1 MVPHLVKRELILKLK
16 HAKFEKQTKTK
27 RRKTMKNAAAMI
39 NDAAGA
45 LISLIKGLIVA
56 AVFAGILFQLPGG
69 WGDPVGGIVSLVN
82 SFMGGGLGGLL
93 ALLVFASF
101 IK

>member
-1 MVPHLVKRELILKLK
+1 
-16 HAKFEKQTKTK
+16 
-27 RRKTMKNAAAMI
+27 MKNVAAMI

-45 LISLIKGLIVA
+45 FVTLIKGLVVA
-56 AVFAGILFQLPGG
+56 SVFAGILFNLPLG
-69 WGDPVGGIVSLVN
+69 WDPINGITSLVN
-82 SFMGGGLGGLL
+82 AFLNGGLAGLL

>member
-1 MVPHLVKRELILKLK
+1 
-16 HAKFEKQTKTK
+16 
-27 RRKTMKNAAAMI
+27 MKNAAAMI

-45 LISLIKGLIVA
+45 LVSLIKGLIVA
-56 AVFAGILFQLPGG
+56 TVFAGILFSLPGG
-69 WGDPVGGIVSLVN
+69 WGNPVDGIVNLVN
-82 SFMGGGLGGLL
+82 QFMGGGLGGLL

>member
-1 MVPHLVKRELILKLK
+1 MAPSPEKQGLILKLK

-45 LISLIKGLIVA
+45 LVGLIKGLIVA
-56 AVFAGILFQLPGG
+56 SVFAGILFTLPGG
-69 WGDPVGGIVSLVN
+69 WGNPIGGIVTLVN
-82 SFMGGGLGGLL
+82 AFMGGGLAGLL

>member
-1 MVPHLVKRELILKLK
+1 
-16 HAKFEKQTKTK
+16 
-27 RRKTMKNAAAMI
+27 MKNAAATI
-39 NDAAGA
+39 NDAASA
-45 LISLIKGLIVA
+45 LVSLLKGLIVA
-56 AVFAGILFQLPGG
+56 SVFAGILFTLPGG

-82 SFMGGGLGGLL
+82 SFMSGGLGGLL

>member
-1 MVPHLVKRELILKLK
+1 MIPSPLIYRELILKLK
-16 HAKFEKQTKTK
+16 HAMFEKQTKTK

-56 AVFAGILFQLPGG
+56 AVFAES
-69 WGDPVGGIVSLVN
+69 SLLYLVA
-82 SFMGGGLGGLL
+82 G
-93 ALLVFASF
+93 AILLVGL
-101 IK
+101 

>member
-1 MVPHLVKRELILKLK
+1 LK

-45 LISLIKGLIVA
+45 LVSLLKGLIVA
-56 AVFAGILFQLPGG
+56 SVFAGILFTLPGG
-69 WGDPVGGIVSLVN
+69 WGSPVDGIVNLVN
-82 SFMGGGLGGLL
+82 SFMSGGLGGLL

>member
-1 MVPHLVKRELILKLK
+1 
-16 HAKFEKQTKTK
+16 
-27 RRKTMKNAAAMI
+27 MKNAAAMI
-39 NDAAGA
+39 NAAAGA
-45 LISLIKGLIVA
+45 LVSLLKGLIVA
-56 AVFAGILFQLPGG
+56 SVFAGILFTLPGG

-82 SFMGGGLGGLL
+82 SFMSGGLGGLL

>member
-1 MVPHLVKRELILKLK
+1 
-16 HAKFEKQTKTK
+16 
-27 RRKTMKNAAAMI
+27 MI

-45 LISLIKGLIVA
+45 LVSLLKGLIVA
-56 AVFAGILFQLPGG
+56 TVFAGILFQLPGG
-69 WGDPVGGIVSLVN
+69 WSDPVGGIVNLVG
-82 SFMGGGLGGLL
+82 SFMNGGLGGLL

>member
-1 MVPHLVKRELILKLK
+1 
-16 HAKFEKQTKTK
+16 
-27 RRKTMKNAAAMI
+27 MKNAAAMI

-82 SFMGGGLGGLL
+82 QFLGGGLGGLL

>member
-1 MVPHLVKRELILKLK
+1 
-16 HAKFEKQTKTK
+16 
-27 RRKTMKNAAAMI
+27 MKNAAAMI

-45 LISLIKGLIVA
+45 LVSLIKGLIVA
-56 AVFAGILFQLPGG
+56 AVFAGILFNTGL
-69 WGDPVGGIVSLVN
+69 DPIGGISALVN
-82 SFMGGGLGGLL
+82 SFLGGGLAGLL

>member
-1 MVPHLVKRELILKLK
+1 
-16 HAKFEKQTKTK
+16 
-27 RRKTMKNAAAMI
+27 MKNAAAMI

-56 AVFAGILFQLPGG
+56 AVFAGILFTLPGG
-69 WGDPVGGIVSLVN
+69 WGDPVGGIIGLVDQ
-82 SFMGGGLGGLL
+82 FMGGGLGGLL

>member
-1 MVPHLVKRELILKLK
+1 
-16 HAKFEKQTKTK
+16 
-27 RRKTMKNAAAMI
+27 MKNAAAMI

-45 LISLIKGLIVA
+45 LVGLIKGLIVA
-56 AVFAGILFQLPGG
+56 SVFAGILFTLPGG
-69 WGDPVGGIVSLVN
+69 WGNPIGGIVTLVN
-82 SFMGGGLGGLL
+82 SFMGGGLAGLL

>member
-1 MVPHLVKRELILKLK
+1 
-16 HAKFEKQTKTK
+16 
-27 RRKTMKNAAAMI
+27 MKNAAAMI

-45 LISLIKGLIVA
+45 LVGLFKGLIVA
-56 AVFAGILFQLPGG
+56 TIFAGILFTLPGG
-69 WGDPVGGIVSLVN
+69 WGNGIDGLVGLVN
-82 SFMGGGLGGLL
+82 AFMGGGLAGLL

>member
-1 MVPHLVKRELILKLK
+1 
-16 HAKFEKQTKTK
+16 
-27 RRKTMKNAAAMI
+27 MKNAAAYV

-45 LISLIKGLIVA
+45 LVSLLKGLIVA
-56 AVFAGILFQLPGG
+56 AVFAGILFSLPGG
-69 WGDPVGGIVSLVN
+69 WGNPIAGIVDLVN
-82 SFMGGGLGGLL
+82 AFMGGGLAGLI

>member
-1 MVPHLVKRELILKLK
+1 
-16 HAKFEKQTKTK
+16 
-27 RRKTMKNAAAMI
+27 MKNAAAYI

-45 LISLIKGLIVA
+45 LVNLFKGLIVA
-56 AVFAGILFQLPGG
+56 AVFAGILFSLPGQ
-69 WGDPVGGIVSLVN
+69 WGNPIQGIVDLVN
-82 SFMGGGLGGLL
+82 AFMGAGLAGLI